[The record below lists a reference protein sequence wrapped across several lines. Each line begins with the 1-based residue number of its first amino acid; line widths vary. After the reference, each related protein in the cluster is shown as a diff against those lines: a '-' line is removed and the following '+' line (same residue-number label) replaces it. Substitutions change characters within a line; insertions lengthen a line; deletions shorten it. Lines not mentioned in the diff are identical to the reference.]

1 MAPGHR
7 HQRFKAVLAGVAAGP
22 PPPSA
27 GAASSAAAAEAETS
41 GSIAVPLDT
50 EENALEIV
58 GGKGRSLSN
67 MTRAGFQVPGGFLVT
82 TAGYRAYVAEHR
94 LHERILQAARPTV
107 VGGRSSF
114 EQSASTI
121 AQLFEDHAMSTE
133 ATEQITRAYADLGQ
147 QQDHQ
152 QQPAVAVRS
161 SATAEDLPGLSF
173 AGQHE
178 TFLNVSGAAAVV
190 TAVRDCWAS
199 LWTAQA
205 ISYRHQNG
213 IPHGAV
219 AMGVVVQR
227 MIPSDVAVR
236 TEH

>member
-7 HQRFKAVLAGVAAGP
+7 HQRFKAVLAGVAGP

-27 GAASSAAAAEAETS
+27 GAAAAEETS

-67 MTRAGFQVPGGFLVT
+67 MARAGFQVPGGFLVT

-94 LHERILQAARPTV
+94 LHERLLEAARPTV
-107 VGGRSSF
+107 VGGRASF

-147 QQDHQ
+147 QQQRRQ
-152 QQPAVAVRS
+152 QQQDQPQPAVAVRS
-161 SATAEDLPGLSF
+161 SAIAEDLPGFEF
-173 AGQHE
+173 A
-178 TFLNVSGAAAVV
+178 
-190 TAVRDCWAS
+190 
-199 LWTAQA
+199 
-205 ISYRHQNG
+205 
-213 IPHGAV
+213 
-219 AMGVVVQR
+219 
-227 MIPSDVAVR
+227 
-236 TEH
+236 